1 MRTFNIRQQGRRHSG
16 IDTLRTLRRSAV
28 ALGVAALLSGP
39 LHAQTPVA
47 EAPPVDPALDL
58 DTVVVT
64 GIRGAVMRAQDIK
77 QEAPQIIDSVTAED
91 IGALPDRSVTETLK
105 RISGLT
111 VTGFAA
117 RDDTDHFSAEGSGV
131 MIRGLTFV
139 RGELN
144 GRDVFSANGGRGIS
158 FEEVPAEQSKWNGE
172 CFVFDNRVTV
182 RHDLAPGSYDQCHAC
197 RHPISAQ
204 EKASAQ
210 YEEGVSC
217 PRCYDSLPEK
227 TRRRAEE
234 RQRQIHLARIRNQ
247 PHPIGLPQDQASPN
261 ARES

>member
-1 MRTFNIRQQGRRHSG
+1 IRRPATRSSG

-28 ALGVAALLSGP
+28 ALGVAALLSAP
-39 LHAQTPVA
+39 LHAQDA
-47 EAPPVDPALDL
+47 GAPQPQQPQADTALDL

-77 QEAPQIIDSVTAED
+77 QDAPQIIDSVTAED

-158 FEEVPAEQSKWNGE
+158 FEEVSSELMA
-172 CFVFDNRVTV
+172 
-182 RHDLAPGSYDQCHAC
+182 
-197 RHPISAQ
+197 
-204 EKASAQ
+204 
-210 YEEGVSC
+210 GVDV
-217 PRCYDSLPEK
+217 YK
-227 TRRRAEE
+227 
-234 RQRQIHLARIRNQ
+234 N
-247 PHPIGLPQDQASPN
+247 PN
-261 ARES
+261 AEIIEGGLGGTINLRTRKPF